1 MSATIEGQR
10 QTQDEDQELRE
21 PVDIQ
26 DGMFDTVID
35 DPDLADALDRRQ
47 AAKDKRAAA
56 QKTFKERH
64 DVVKGKLDALDLE
77 EGAIV
82 RCGRHRVEVKATAS
96 RSVSFDTAP
105 GRRLQIKLIED

>member
-35 DPDLADALDRRQ
+35 DPELADALDRRQ

-77 EGAIV
+77 EGAVV
-82 RCGRHRVEVKATAS
+82 RCGRHRVEVKATAP